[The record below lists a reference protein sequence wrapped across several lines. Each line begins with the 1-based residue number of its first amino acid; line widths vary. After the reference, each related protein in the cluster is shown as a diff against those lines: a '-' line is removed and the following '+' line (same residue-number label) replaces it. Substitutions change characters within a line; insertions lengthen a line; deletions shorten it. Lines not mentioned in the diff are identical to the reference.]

1 MRVSVLFL
9 LELSRNRL
17 QLHRCALF
25 DHAEGLVDVLTYY
38 PSAPWRE
45 TAIGAPDSLGSL
57 DKMPRRPHAASAGYV
72 LALAAVLGM
81 TDGLVISPN
90 RNPTKSVA
98 PLVRPLILQSAR
110 LTRQRYDALQIEGTN
125 RRPPTE
131 YELNRGKAIDA
142 LNADATRFA
151 DAELDWSIYS
161 EQIQLA
167 DPTGVRARGL
177 ANYKRFFQLVRLFR
191 SLMVDDVSVRH
202 RLRVDDANGRI
213 VICWYSTWRT
223 SMAKKPIQIDAVD
236 STSPARTAAAPRH
249 RRDVE
254 FHTASDRNKRT
265 SWKKRL

>member
-1 MRVSVLFL
+1 MASQVAYIQGQRPPGFVLLAAL
-9 LELSRNRL
+9 LLGVT
-17 QLHRCALF
+17 H
-25 DHAEGLVDVLTYY
+25 GLKL
-38 PSAPWRE
+38 
-45 TAIGAPDSLGSL
+45 L
-57 DKMPRRPHAASAGYV
+57 PRRISTPRAAATR
-72 LALAAVLGM
+72 ALAPKL
-81 TDGLVISPN
+81 
-90 RNPTKSVA
+90 
-98 PLVRPLILQSAR
+98 RPLRLLQSAR
-110 LTRQRYDALQIEGTN
+110 LTRRRYDALQIEGTN

-236 STSPARTAAAPRH
+236 ATSPARTAAPPRH
-249 RRDVE
+249 RHDIE

>member
-1 MRVSVLFL
+1 MGL
-9 LELSRNRL
+9 LGRRRIYLRR
-17 QLHRCALF
+17 RPGFALL
-25 DHAEGLVDVLTYY
+25 AALLGVTNGLKL
-38 PSAPWRE
+38 
-45 TAIGAPDSLGSL
+45 L
-57 DKMPRRPHAASAGYV
+57 PRRISTPRAAATR
-72 LALAAVLGM
+72 ALAPKL
-81 TDGLVISPN
+81 
-90 RNPTKSVA
+90 
-98 PLVRPLILQSAR
+98 RPLRLLQSAR
-110 LTRQRYDALQIEGTN
+110 LTRRRYDALQIEGTN

-223 SMAKKPIQIDAVD
+223 SMAKKPIQIDAVSYYSLD
-236 STSPARTAAAPRH
+236 DRGFVEAHEVDRVEINGKRRSPETAW
-249 RRDVE
+249 E
-254 FHTASDRNKRT
+254 
-265 SWKKRL
+265 RLQELVAGGPGQMYPA

>member
-1 MRVSVLFL
+1 MGS
-9 LELSRNRL
+9 E
-17 QLHRCALF
+17 
-25 DHAEGLVDVLTYY
+25 
-38 PSAPWRE
+38 
-45 TAIGAPDSLGSL
+45 GAPIYLR
-57 DKMPRRPHAASAGYV
+57 RRPGFA
-72 LALAAVLGM
+72 LLAAVLGV
-81 TDGLVISPN
+81 THGLTVLPSRI
-90 RNPTKSVA
+90 PTTNA
-98 PLVRPLILQSAR
+98 PPTRALAPKLRPLRLLQSAR
-110 LTRQRYDALQIEGTN
+110 LTRRRYDALQIEGTN

-223 SMAKKPIQIDAVD
+223 SMAKKPIQIDAVSYYSLD
-236 STSPARTAAAPRH
+236 DRGFVEAHEVDRVEINGKRRSPETAW
-249 RRDVE
+249 E
-254 FHTASDRNKRT
+254 
-265 SWKKRL
+265 RLQELVAGGPGQMYPA